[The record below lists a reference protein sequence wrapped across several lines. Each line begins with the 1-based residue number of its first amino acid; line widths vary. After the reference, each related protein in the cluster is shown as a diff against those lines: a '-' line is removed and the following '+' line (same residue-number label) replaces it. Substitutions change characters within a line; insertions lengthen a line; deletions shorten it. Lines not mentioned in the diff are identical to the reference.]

1 MWRLITG
8 LIGAMII
15 LLILIG
21 SGLAVQG
28 AQRGYLSFGER
39 SVTEAVWAFRGGCTD
54 GCVGLREWWDL
65 VGGNEHER
73 TRIAAALFLAYD
85 STPGWRPY
93 AQTAVRNRTP
103 ILAVDLDA
111 NGRRTAIG
119 AYSQKENLILVDDE
133 LLDDKLDVLAGVLA
147 HEIVHAGMRPGFW
160 QALFD
165 GDDTRS
171 RGECLE
177 REFEAVRWEVEVFSN
192 TPVYAHDPDSF
203 AWEIVRRREALQ
215 GGSLIAAVAELY
227 TDHCGF
233 D

>member
-1 MWRLITG
+1 MKQFIIGLFG
-8 LIGAMII
+8 LISVSLVVIS
-15 LLILIG
+15 

-28 AQRGYLSFGER
+28 AQRGHLSFGER
-39 SVTEAVWAFRGGCTD
+39 SVTEAIWAFHGGCPD

-65 VGGNEHER
+65 VGGSEHER
-73 TRIAAALFLAYD
+73 TRIVAALFLAYD

-93 AQTAVRNRTP
+93 AQKAVRNLTP

-111 NGRRTAIG
+111 NGRRSPIG

-160 QALFD
+160 QELFD
-165 GDDTRS
+165 DAATRS

-177 REFEAVRWEVEVFSN
+177 QEFEAVRWEVEVFSN
-192 TPVYAHDPDSF
+192 TPVYTHDPDSF

-227 TDHCGF
+227 TDNCGF